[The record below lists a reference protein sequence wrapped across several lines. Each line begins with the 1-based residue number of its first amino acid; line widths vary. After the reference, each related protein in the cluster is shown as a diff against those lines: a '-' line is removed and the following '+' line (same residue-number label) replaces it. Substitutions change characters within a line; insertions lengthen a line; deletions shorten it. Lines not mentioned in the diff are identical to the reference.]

1 MGFGDFSGDFRDIHG
16 MMSYVRCSEEVE
28 GLLEVISD
36 IFMSRE
42 VMLFKLSDLMLLMVF
57 LSIGSGSKFSALM
70 LLFILNL

>member
-1 MGFGDFSGDFRDIHG
+1 